1 VSTLI
6 TDTSIYTTG
15 GTVQA
20 GKGVYIPRQAD
31 DELLD
36 LCRAGK
42 FTYILTARQ
51 MGKSSVMVRTSE
63 RLMREGI
70 KSVAIDLTKIG
81 AAKTDVTAEKWYF
94 GLLLVIKT
102 RLGLKVDLLKWWD
115 QNKRLTMAQRMT
127 DFFEQVL
134 LVEVKEPV
142 VIFIDEIDTTL
153 RLSFTDDFYAAVRYV
168 HNDRALV
175 PVFNRLSFVLIGV
188 AKPGDLIQN
197 PDQTPFNI
205 GQGVEL
211 TDFNFDEALPL
222 ADGLGLPPAEA
233 RETLRWVLEW
243 TSGHPYLTQRL
254 CLAIAEQQL
263 DHWTKEDVE
272 RVVASTFFGEKS
284 EQDNNLQFVRDMLI
298 KRTPEEYEPEDVLL
312 MYRDVYRERPPV
324 VDEEQ
329 SVIKTHLKLSGVVCR
344 KGGILCARNEIYRR
358 VFNDQWI
365 EDHLPPTWTKRQLAQ
380 ARRIQY
386 SLAGLLLLVLIL
398 TAVASTFAYQAT
410 RQKRFAVAQATVA
423 QNQRQEADK
432 QRAIAEN
439 AVTGLQA
446 ANQLAEQRRQE
457 AEAQTARA
465 NETAQRLQVVVKE
478 LEKANAEASAR
489 RQEAEHQRNLAQIAV
504 KQLKT
509 ANDEAQH
516 QRQLAV
522 DLGSADRSY
531 REGTESFQNNK
542 FREALAKY
550 QSALPLYKEDSAKLS
565 TLILM
570 AKAQESLEEWEG
582 AIKSYY
588 DMIDLYQKSNADS
601 KVAGTFTAV
610 ADIYSKK
617 MEEDHDAS
625 AVTHYERAR
634 KIYQR
639 LGDSQNELAAVRAI
653 GLIYIKGMRDE
664 EKAAQYLNEIRQEFI
679 KSGDSKKE
687 IYLLLFAGTAY
698 ARLHNDEKAVQYFKE
713 VLQLY
718 KNSHD
723 LNGEGDMLER
733 IAQLHE
739 GNYDSR
745 GAVRFPVTKA
755 SPDGKEP
762 VGSQQPA
769 IYIDKPDESKPEVT
783 VEVVKPT
790 DKETSGVQKPA
801 AFVERDVKD
810 LQLAIKYYTEA
821 AEVARQLPVRNYL
834 HEAFLF
840 RKIGQLNYAQGHKQE
855 SLNYYQKARS
865 VYQNLNYL
873 NGETRVILDT
883 VALLN
888 KLGDK
893 GELEP
898 YVRETDD
905 YLKQT
910 LQKLHQTGGSFKE
923 VDTLNYIAE
932 FKEATKDEVEA
943 VDYYTQ
949 AFQAQLLQRAC
960 ECTRPSEVQDT
971 VVAIYE
977 DAATKQKMD
986 DYYDRMLT
994 SYRNAGDHSGEA
1006 RTLESIGTLHWMT
1019 GNPDGFDYFNRALS
1033 VYRQN
1038 GDKSGEARALLTIT
1052 AFYSGDADKD
1062 FDKLGSVKL
1071 KNLAQEKIYY
1081 EQAERLYEQIN
1092 DPSGEVLL
1100 NLRRVATYSRDAALQ
1115 QKRLDY
1121 ALQVVKLY
1129 QLAKD
1134 PSGEAYANTVA
1145 ASTYT
1150 CSRQADDN
1158 RNAALYFERAVKLF
1172 KEQGDYDLYARTIKN
1187 MSRSYETLK
1196 NEQKV
1201 RELKAEYDALE
1212 HDLYGF
1218 Q

>member
-6 TDTSIYTTG
+6 TDTSIYTPG

-63 RLMREGI
+63 RLMQEGI

-102 RLGLKVDLLKWWD
+102 RLGLKVDLLQWWD

-134 LVEVKEPV
+134 LVEVQEPV

-175 PVFNRLSFVLIGV
+175 PVFKRLSFVLIGV

-211 TDFNFDEALPL
+211 TDFTFDEALPL

-233 RETLRWVLEW
+233 RETLKWVLEW

-254 CLAIAEQQL
+254 CLAIAEQQQ
-263 DHWTKEDVE
+263 DHWTKDDVE

-329 SVIKTHLKLSGVVCR
+329 SVIKTHLKLSGAVCR
-344 KGGILCARNEIYRR
+344 KNGILRVRNEIYRR

-410 RQKRFAVAQATVA
+410 RQKRFAVAQAAVA
-423 QNQRQEADK
+423 EDQRQEADK

-457 AEAQTARA
+457 AEAQTLRA
-465 NETAQRLQVVVKE
+465 NETAQRLQVAVKE

-489 RQEAEHQRNLAQIAV
+489 RQEAEHQRNLAQKAALESLLAKHEAV
-504 KQLKT
+504 
-509 ANDEAQH
+509 H
-516 QRQLAV
+516 QQQLAV
-522 DLGSADRSY
+522 ELGSADKFY
-531 REGTESFQNNK
+531 REGTESFQNHK
-542 FREALAKY
+542 LSEALTKY
-550 QSALPLYKEDSAKLS
+550 QAALPLYKDDSAKLS

-588 DMIDLYQKSNADS
+588 DIVDLYQKSNADS
-601 KVAGTFTAV
+601 KVAGTFTAI
-610 ADIYSKK
+610 ADIYSKRLEK
-617 MEEDHDAS
+617 KDYAN
-625 AVTHYERAR
+625 AVTHYERAH

-639 LGDSQNELAAVRAI
+639 LGDSQNELAAVQAV
-653 GLIYIKGMRDE
+653 GLIYIKNMHDD
-664 EKAAQYLNEIRQEFI
+664 EKAAQYLKEIRQEFI
-679 KSGDSKKE
+679 KSGDAKKE
-687 IYLLLFAGTAY
+687 IYLLVFAGTAY
-698 ARLHNDEKAVQYFKE
+698 ARLRNPEKAVQYFNE
-713 VLQLY
+713 VVQLY
-718 KNSHD
+718 RKSHD

-739 GNYDSR
+739 GKYDASQ
-745 GAVRFPVTKA
+745 AIRFPITQA
-755 SPDGKEP
+755 SPDGREP
-762 VGSQQPA
+762 VGSQKPT
-769 IYIDKPDESKPEVT
+769 IYIATADEPAPEIT
-783 VEVVKPT
+783 VEEENPT
-790 DKETSGVQKPA
+790 DDETTGVQKPA
-801 AFVERDVKD
+801 AFVEKYVKD
-810 LQLAIKYYTEA
+810 LQPAIKYYTEA
-821 AEVARQLPVRNYL
+821 AEVARQLPARNYI

-840 RKIGQLNYAQGHKQE
+840 RKIGLLNYAQGHKQE
-855 SLNYYQKARS
+855 SLDYYQKARS

-883 VALLN
+883 LTLLN

-893 GELEP
+893 GEVEP

-910 LQKLHQTGGSFKE
+910 LQKLHKTGDTFKE
-923 VDTLNYIAE
+923 ADTLNYIAE
-932 FKEATKDEVEA
+932 FKKATKEEVQA
-943 VDYYTQ
+943 VDYYAQ
-949 AFQAQLLQRAC
+949 AFQAKLLQRAC
-960 ECTRPSEVQDT
+960 ECTRPSKVQET
-971 VVAIYE
+971 VVAIYK
-977 DAATKQKMD
+977 DAAMKQKID
-986 DYYDRMLT
+986 DYYDRMLA
-994 SYRNAGDHSGEA
+994 SYRNAGDHNGEA
-1006 RTLESIGTLHWMT
+1006 RTLESIGTLRWMT
-1019 GNPDGFDYFNRALS
+1019 GNSDGFDYFNRALS
-1033 VYRQN
+1033 VYRQH

-1052 AFYSGDADKD
+1052 AFYAGEADKN
-1062 FDKLGSVKL
+1062 FGTSGSVKL

-1092 DPSGEVLL
+1092 DPAGEALL
-1100 NLRRVATYSRDAALQ
+1100 NLRRVATSSRDAALQ
-1115 QKRLDY
+1115 NKRLDY

-1129 QLAKD
+1129 QLARD

-1150 CSRQADDN
+1150 CSQEADDS
-1158 RNAALYFERAVKLF
+1158 RNAVLYFEWAVKLF
-1172 KEQGDYDLYARTIKN
+1172 KEQGNYDSYTRTIKD
-1187 MSRSYETLK
+1187 MSDSYETLK
-1196 NEQKV
+1196 NEKKV
-1201 RELKAEYDALE
+1201 RELRAEHDALQ